1 MDKSP
6 AAGGGNGKIQR
17 SKEWDYNG
25 IKYLPT
31 GAGLIFILPD
41 PSSV

>member
-6 AAGGGNGKIQR
+6 AAGGGNGKTQH
-17 SKEWDYNG
+17 SKEWDYNW
-25 IKYLPT
+25 IKYLST